1 MDLDLKNPDSSN
13 LHGESKKKKV
23 LKIVGIL
30 ALALLYDFFPLDII
44 PDFIPFF
51 GLGDDLIVTLI
62 SLYFAYKKS
71 KGKNSWIKK

>member
-1 MDLDLKNPDSSN
+1 MDLDLKNPDSTN
-13 LHGESKKKKV
+13 PPTESKNKKI

-44 PDFIPFF
+44 PDFIPLF
-51 GLGDDLIVTLI
+51 GLGDDLFVTII

-71 KGKNSWIKK
+71 KGKTS